1 MFKYS
6 VKIRKV
12 SGRLNESVLPQK
24 NLVIKSKSR
33 ISQKKAFMMVEKY
46 LKNKYGLSLH
56 EAEIISEGLWDS
68 VKKGFGKVKGL
79 FGGKKNQQAQK
90 QVELPQF
97 PNSRVFIKPVGNT
110 GEALRNE
117 IGIERLTNYCKLRN
131 KEFGNQ
137 RMSSMIFALEEIISQ
152 FLSSMREQFVYFTQ
166 VINSGNIKVA
176 TSRINTA
183 FTIRKPEFSDEYQ
196 FNIIKNTAE
205 DIPHFIDTNIEK
217 IKNKGKSKQMIGD
230 SLQMQEH
237 RTVLQKFNEY
247 KNQFITAI
255 TQKGFDQNIIELIK
269 KRTDYITS
277 VLQLC
282 EQIQDV
288 IYKVGEN
295 DRYAYKL
302 MYAIDGWLRNDA
314 L

>member
-1 MFKYS
+1 MYNYS

-79 FGGKKNQQAQK
+79 FGGKKKQQAQKQVQK

-97 PNSRVFIKPVGNT
+97 PKSRVFIKPVGNT

-117 IGIERLTNYCKLRN
+117 IGFERLMNYCKLRN

-137 RMSSMIFALEEIISQ
+137 RMSSMIFALEEIIS
-152 FLSSMREQFVYFTQ
+152 
-166 VINSGNIKVA
+166 
-176 TSRINTA
+176 
-183 FTIRKPEFSDEYQ
+183 
-196 FNIIKNTAE
+196 
-205 DIPHFIDTNIEK
+205 
-217 IKNKGKSKQMIGD
+217 
-230 SLQMQEH
+230 
-237 RTVLQKFNEY
+237 
-247 KNQFITAI
+247 
-255 TQKGFDQNIIELIK
+255 
-269 KRTDYITS
+269 
-277 VLQLC
+277 
-282 EQIQDV
+282 
-288 IYKVGEN
+288 
-295 DRYAYKL
+295 
-302 MYAIDGWLRNDA
+302 
-314 L
+314 